1 MGTNSEQTI
10 QAINQ
15 GMGMIEEFSG
25 RMNRDRSDSDSGS
38 AEAKLLE
45 TDAKADAL
53 EAQRRAAKEARR
65 VRAENERERSGER
78 AGWGGSNLAMSGSK
92 VAIRDARSI
101 KDMQEEDDVL
111 YEGQQ
116 NADTLLRQARN
127 RANMLRI
134 NSGSSPDRSILSLG
148 SSIYGPRR

>member
-25 RMNRDRSDSDSGS
+25 RMKRDRSGA
-38 AEAKLLE
+38 AEAALLE
-45 TDAKADAL
+45 TDARADAR
-53 EAQRRAAKEARR
+53 EAQRRAAKEASR

-78 AGWGGSNLAMSGSK
+78 ADWGGSNLAMSGSK
-92 VAIRDARSI
+92 AIVRDARSI
-101 KDMQEEDDVL
+101 KDMQEEEDVL
-111 YEGQQ
+111 FEGRQS
-116 NADTLLRQARN
+116 ADSILRQARG

-134 NSGSSPDRSILSLG
+134 NSGSSPERSTLSLG